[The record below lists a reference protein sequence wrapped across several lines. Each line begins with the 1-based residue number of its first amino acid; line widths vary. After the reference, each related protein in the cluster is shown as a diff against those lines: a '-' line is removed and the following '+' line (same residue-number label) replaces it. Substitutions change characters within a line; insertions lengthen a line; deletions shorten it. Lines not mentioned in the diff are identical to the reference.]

1 MTDTSKCT
9 FDRPPGMVDVAK
21 KYGIRE
27 EDPLWPLMV
36 AWDAACQALDEQ
48 KCELRKFTQVIDTE
62 ITGAL
67 RARTETLTAET
78 RKLDA
83 EAERYATLAR
93 QIHAK
98 TIHETGEHV
107 AKIAEKAFTQ
117 RVRSINRNTLVASA
131 LAAVVLATCLY
142 GVGHLR
148 GYDDG
153 FAIAKAEGDAFYKVN
168 DAARIAEIT
177 TINSNN
183 SEAAKLFQEHPEE
196 LKAWAPLIKLNRLAV
211 TSIWD
216 ICRHKTSFVFD
227 NDRNQLGCWLP
238 LKIPTDPTR
247 PKTMVM
253 PGRLPDFV
261 TATLDASGSDD
272 SNQ

>member
-21 KYGIRE
+21 KYGILE

-36 AWDAACQALDEQ
+36 AWDASCQALDEQ

-67 RARTETLTAET
+67 RARTDTLAAET

-117 RVRSINRNTLVASA
+117 RARSINRNTLLASA
-131 LAAVVLATCLY
+131 LAAVVLAAGLY
-142 GVGHLR
+142 GTGHLR
-148 GYDDG
+148 GYNDG
-153 FAIAKAEGDAFYKVN
+153 FAIATAEGDARYKIN
-168 DAARIAEIT
+168 DAARSAEIT
-177 TINSNN
+177 TINNN
-183 SEAAKLFQEHPEE
+183 ANEAARLFQEHPEE

-227 NDRNQLGCWLP
+227 RDSNQLACWLP
-238 LKIPTDPTR
+238 LKIPTDPNR
-247 PKTMVM
+247 PHTMLI

-261 TATLDASGSDD
+261 TGTLDANGADD
-272 SNQ
+272 DN